1 MSSQPESSQPEPD
14 SRLLRLLPWGE
25 EGKRAYLLTDS
36 SGTWLSRLADRAEAE
51 QIETANM
58 ILSLTKPLVEDET
71 KHSVPELRWAA
82 RRLIAALTDVLTV
95 AESRGH
101 RIHDYRAETD
111 DGQSS
116 DGPTDDDPS
125 SDGH

>member
-1 MSSQPESSQPEPD
+1 MSAQPESSEPQPQPEPD

-25 EGKRAYLLTDS
+25 EGRRAYLLTDS

-58 ILSLTKPLVEDET
+58 VLDLTKPLVEDCS
-71 KHSVPELRWAA
+71 KQSVPELRWAA
-82 RRLIAALTDVLTV
+82 RRLIEALTDVLTV
-95 AESRGH
+95 AESRGR
-101 RIHDYRAETD
+101 RIPDYRDETD
-111 DGQSS
+111 